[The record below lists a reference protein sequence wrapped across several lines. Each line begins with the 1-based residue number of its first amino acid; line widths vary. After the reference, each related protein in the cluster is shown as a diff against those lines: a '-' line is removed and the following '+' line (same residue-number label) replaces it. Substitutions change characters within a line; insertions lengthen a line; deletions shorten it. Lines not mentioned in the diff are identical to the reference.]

1 MTVNNILSGEIDILE
16 ASLGAEG
23 LVEFFSFFLIQSFF
37 SIFFNHFSDDGGD
50 EEGDEMVIENMEDIK
65 KLLYLL

>member
-1 MTVNNILSGEIDILE
+1 MKVNNILSGEIDKLE

-23 LVEFFSFFLIQSFF
+23 LVEFFLFLIQSFF

-50 EEGDEMVIENMEDIK
+50 EEGDEMVIERVP
-65 KLLYLL
+65 LS